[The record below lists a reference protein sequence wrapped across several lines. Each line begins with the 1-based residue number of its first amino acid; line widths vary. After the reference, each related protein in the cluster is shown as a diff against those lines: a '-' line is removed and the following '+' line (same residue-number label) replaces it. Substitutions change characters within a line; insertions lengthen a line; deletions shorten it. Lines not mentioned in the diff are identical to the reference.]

1 MAEGFA
7 LASARGILGVPE
19 IEQEGWEAISDATA
33 PVDIRARAAW
43 LGRHVIPHEP
53 ALRNWLRRRQVVGL
67 DVDDV
72 VQEVYARLVALRSV
86 DHVESPK
93 TYAFQVASSVMINHI
108 RRLKVVSIESVAS
121 FEHLDLTDEEPSP
134 ERVVADRDELRRLQ
148 KTLASLPARVA
159 EVFRLRRIEGLS
171 QREVAHR
178 LGVAESTVEKHMA
191 RGAVLMAEW
200 FKTGGNER
208 PPASKTVIQR
218 LMP

>member
-1 MAEGFA
+1 MAD
-7 LASARGILGVPE
+7 
-19 IEQEGWEAISDATA
+19 IEQEGWGAIADATA
-33 PVDIRARAAW
+33 RVDIRARAAW

-53 ALRNWLRRRQVVGL
+53 ALRSWLRRREVEGL
-67 DVDDV
+67 DVDDII
-72 VQEVYARLVALRSV
+72 QEVYARLVALYAV
-86 DHVESPK
+86 DHIENPK

-121 FEHLDLTDEEPSP
+121 FEHLDVADDEPSP

-148 KTLASLPARVA
+148 RALAALPARVG

-191 RGAVLMAEW
+191 RGAVLMAGW
-200 FKTGGNER
+200 FKTGGNE
-208 PPASKTVIQR
+208 PPPTSKTVIRR
-218 LMP
+218 LMPNHGQGNG